1 MKFWPRHSVK
11 PNPTE
16 RATRDG
22 AAVSHQVEPPLAAP
36 LATPAADS
44 FAAIRE
50 LASGH
55 QGLLDIMREFHGETE
70 GTRLY
75 EAAVQSRET
84 AARRA
89 TLEAELDA
97 FRSEIGAEISEA
109 ERLSEDL
116 QRDADY
122 AEGARAAALG
132 QLYAQRIR
140 VEQLKNK
147 RSAVIAEIREEMY
160 RPPGA
165 GPPPAVKTP
174 TLLAGIQQWS
184 VPDWYRPEAEDT
196 GLKTS
201 RRPETGSDR

>member
-1 MKFWPRHSVK
+1 MSFWKK
-11 PNPTE
+11 PDGLG

-22 AAVSHQVEPPLAAP
+22 STSADLPAAAP
-36 LATPAADS
+36 SAATSAPDPS
-44 FAAIRE
+44 GSLAAIRSQLAGASLREVLIE
-50 LASGH
+50 L
-55 QGLLDIMREFHGETE
+55 HGPAE
-70 GTRLY
+70 GEKLFA
-75 EAAVQSRET
+75 AAVETREL

-122 AEGARAAALG
+122 AEGARAAAQG

-147 RSAVIAEIREEMY
+147 RSAVMAEIREEMN

-165 GPPPAVKTP
+165 GPPPAVKVP
-174 TLLAGIQQWS
+174 VLVAGVRQWGL
-184 VPDWYRPEAEDT
+184 PDWYRPEAEDT
-196 GLKTS
+196 GLKTF
-201 RRPETGSDR
+201 RRPKTGNEP

>member
-1 MKFWPRHSVK
+1 MSFWKK
-11 PNPTE
+11 PDGLG

-22 AAVSHQVEPPLAAP
+22 STSADLPAAAP
-36 LATPAADS
+36 SAATSAPDAIGS
-44 FAAIRE
+44 LAAIRSQLAGASLREVLIE
-50 LASGH
+50 L
-55 QGLLDIMREFHGETE
+55 HGPAE
-70 GTRLY
+70 GEKLFA
-75 EAAVQSRET
+75 AAVETREL

-89 TLEAELDA
+89 TLKAELDA
-97 FRSEIGAEISEA
+97 FLSEIGAEISEA
-109 ERLSEDL
+109 KRLSEDL

-132 QLYAQRIR
+132 QLYTQRIR

-147 RSAVIAEIREEMY
+147 RSAIAAEIREEMY
-160 RPPGA
+160 RPLGA

-174 TLLAGIQQWS
+174 ILTAGIKQWS

-201 RRPETGSDR
+201 RRPETGNEP